1 MFHKNGKRTSVDSD
15 RESTGETGSPNNS
28 GARTVLGRP
37 VQLKIDAPLLLI
49 VVVLTVFG
57 TVMLYSASYFPSIKF
72 YGGNPFRIV
81 ERQIVILL
89 LSVIGATIITFF
101 NYHYWQRLAVPM
113 MAVTVLVLLA
123 VLFTGRDGGDYRR
136 QLLGDSVQ
144 PSELAK
150 LVIVIYLAV
159 WLFAKREQIHK
170 VSFGLIPLAIML
182 GVLGGLIYVQPDLSA
197 VITVIFLGGLMF
209 FLAGGDLKQIAIL
222 GIVALVVGWLVFQ
235 VSSTAG
241 ARVGGFIAGM
251 ENPLRAPDQ
260 VQRSIESF
268 INGGLF
274 GVGIGK
280 GQAKL
285 TALQV
290 PHTDSIFAVIG
301 EETGM
306 LGAGFLLLLF
316 GLLLWR
322 GFHIARR
329 APDELGALLAAGLT
343 CWIAFEAFINM
354 ASVVNLIPYAGNA
367 LPFVSKGGSNLMVTM
382 VAIGILLNISRLSV
396 KTQEENGR
404 FFSAVVD
411 LRGRNRR
418 RGVSRS
424 DRSRGVEA

>member
-1 MFHKNGKRTSVDSD
+1 MFHKNGKRTSVYSD
-15 RESTGETGSPNNS
+15 RELTGETGSPNNS
-28 GARTVLGRP
+28 SARTVLGRP

-72 YGGNPFRIV
+72 YEGNPFRIV

-123 VLFTGRDGGDYRR
+123 VLFTGRAGGDYRR
-136 QLLGDSVQ
+136 QLLGDLVQ

-260 VQRSIESF
+260 VQRSIEVFHQWRLVRCRNWKRSSEIDRTAGAAHGQHF
-268 INGGLF
+268 CRDRGGDGHAWG
-274 GVGIGK
+274 GVPAPPIRI
-280 GQAKL
+280 APL
-285 TALQV
+285 ARF
-290 PHTDSIFAVIG
+290 PHRSQS
-301 EETGM
+301 
-306 LGAGFLLLLF
+306 
-316 GLLLWR
+316 
-322 GFHIARR
+322 AR
-329 APDELGALLAAGLT
+329 
-343 CWIAFEAFINM
+343 
-354 ASVVNLIPYAGNA
+354 
-367 LPFVSKGGSNLMVTM
+367 
-382 VAIGILLNISRLSV
+382 
-396 KTQEENGR
+396 
-404 FFSAVVD
+404 
-411 LRGRNRR
+411 
-418 RGVSRS
+418 
-424 DRSRGVEA
+424 